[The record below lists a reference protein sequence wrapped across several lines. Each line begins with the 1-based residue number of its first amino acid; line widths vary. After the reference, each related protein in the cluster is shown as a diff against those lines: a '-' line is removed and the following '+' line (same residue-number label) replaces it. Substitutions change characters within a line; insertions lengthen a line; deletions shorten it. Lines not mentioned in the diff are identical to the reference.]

1 MKKSVSILLLSVAAL
16 SLCISAAYAQDPGQI
31 TIKDQAEYNAFTDAE
46 SKTGDAKAAAIEGF
60 LQTYPSSVVKDDLL
74 GDLMTTYAG
83 LQEYPKAIDAA
94 DRLLK
99 DDPSNLGAFTI
110 EVYSKMV
117 LASQSTDPA
126 AKQALLD
133 DAAALAQRGLNTTK
147 PIMTAQADWDSRKG
161 KAVPIFEGTLGADA
175 DAKVTVDANNPDAK
189 QKDIVAAEN
198 AYIAEL
204 KSMRPAD
211 TQVPG
216 PALQDTFNLA
226 VDYLHATP
234 PDYLNCAFYAA
245 RASNFA
251 PEPYKSQML
260 PTSTYCFKKYQGPK
274 PPDGQTFD
282 KLQAAAAANLFAPAN
297 LSTQFTQYVPPKP
310 SDLAHQAVVSTPDLN
325 TLALQDKEFILGN
338 GTTSTPDPTDP
349 TKTIP
354 GDADKVWAVMNGV
367 TAEIPGTV
375 ISATADQIQLAVSD
389 DAIQSKTADFTVN
402 MKEPLKEVPATGAT
416 IKVVGTFDSYT
427 KVPTMIILKDGEL
440 QVEKKAPAKAPVH
453 HAPVHHAAH

>member
-1 MKKSVSILLLSVAAL
+1 MKKAVSISLLSIAAL
-16 SLCISAAYAQDPGQI
+16 SLCLSAAYAQDPGQI

-60 LQTYPSSVVKDDLL
+60 LTTYPNSVVKDDLL
-74 GDLMTTYAG
+74 GDLMTTYAS

-99 DDPSNLGAFTI
+99 DDPSNLGALTI
-110 EVYSKMV
+110 VVYSKSM

-147 PIMTAQADWDSRKG
+147 PTTLSSEASTWDARKAQATQFFYT
-161 KAVPIFEGTLGADA
+161 ALGADA
-175 DAKVTVDANNPDAK
+175 DSK
-189 QKDIVAAEN
+189 KDIVGCREGLHGGVEVDEARRHAGSRTSAAGHF
-198 AYIAEL
+198 
-204 KSMRPAD
+204 
-211 TQVPG
+211 QPG
-216 PALQDTFNLA
+216 AWITC
-226 VDYLHATP
+226 TRRR
-234 PDYLNCAFYAA
+234 PDYLSCAFYAA

-282 KLQAAAAANLFAPAN
+282 KLQAAAAANIFVPAS

-375 ISATADQIQLAVSD
+375 INATADQIQLAVSD

-453 HAPVHHAAH
+453 HAPVHHAAGH